1 MRGAAWVL
9 AIAVVGGGT
18 VAWLVHTRGTAVD
31 RQLDAELA
39 AALDRG
45 GIADLGR
52 AQAIGRRLVLAAGGG
67 RAEAAALAFADA
79 RLAIDYGA
87 TTAPEAEELL
97 RRFGLSETGSNAPSD
112 GASTMAAGAKALLTA
127 RSGDREGAA
136 RLASIATAAQPG
148 SPYPLYAL
156 GRARALGG
164 DLGGAARAFE
174 AAAVVAPAFLA
185 SSLAQAEVFL
195 DLGNVTQARLPLAA
209 VLSDSPGDARAQLL
223 MDEVALASRD
233 HAAPPQG
240 AAICAGA
247 WRPPA
252 IETACLLARAER
264 ERRAGD
270 RVAARADAE
279 AAARAVPDEPRLLAR
294 ASLLLAQLGA
304 VDQAA
309 ALLARARR
317 RAAAEM
323 PAFVWA
329 TAAVALGRGH
339 AGALP
344 AGPRPADP
352 ETTLLVARAALA
364 AGGVG
369 ALGVALGALGP
380 TAHAPDADLERLG
393 RLGPRTPRG
402 TSRAAGQ
409 LAGPATADDPLQAYL
424 DGVAAQLAGDLVK
437 ATERFGHAL
446 SGHGDACH
454 AAGEY
459 VAALRAQKRRPDPAT
474 LARLRAENSRC
485 VNLR

>member
-18 VAWLVHTRGTAVD
+18 VGWLVHARTGTLD

-45 GIADLGR
+45 GLGDLGR
-52 AQAIGRRLVLAAGGG
+52 AQAVGRRLVLGAGGG

-87 TTAPEAEELL
+87 TTAPEAEAILA
-97 RRFGLSETGSNAPSD
+97 RFRLPDGRGD
-112 GASTMAAGAKALLTA
+112 GASALAASAKALLAA
-127 RSGDREGAA
+127 RNGDRDGAA
-136 RLASIATAAQPG
+136 RIAATAAAAQPA

-156 GRARALGG
+156 GRARALAG
-164 DLGGAARAFE
+164 DLEGAARAFD
-174 AAAVVAPAFLA
+174 AATVVAPAFLA
-185 SSLAQAEVFL
+185 SRVAEAELYL
-195 DLGNVTQARLPLAA
+195 DLGNVGRARLPLAA
-209 VLSDSPGDARAQLL
+209 ALSDLPGDPRSQLL
-223 MDEVALASRD
+223 MDEVALATSD
-233 HAAPPQG
+233 QGVALQG
-240 AAICAGA
+240 APICSGK

-264 ERRAGD
+264 ERSAGNRA
-270 RVAARADAE
+270 AARSDAE
-279 AAARAVPDEPRLLAR
+279 SAARAVPEQPRLLAR
-294 ASLLLAQLGA
+294 AALLLAQLGA
-304 VDQAA
+304 VDRAA
-309 ALLARARR
+309 GLLARARR
-317 RAAAEM
+317 REAAQM

-339 AGALP
+339 AGTLP
-344 AGPRPADP
+344 GGPRPADP

-369 ALGVALGALGP
+369 ALGLALGALGP
-380 TAHAPDADLERLG
+380 AAHAPDADLVRL
-393 RLGPRTPRG
+393 RQLASRTPHLPA
-402 TSRAAGQ
+402 RAAGQ
-409 LAGPATADDPLQAYL
+409 ATVAAATDDPLQAYL

-459 VAALRAQKRRPDPAT
+459 VAALRAQKRRPDPAAF
-474 LARLRAENSRC
+474 ARLRAENSRC

>member
-18 VAWLVHTRGTAVD
+18 VAWLVHTRSNAVD
-31 RQLDAELA
+31 HQLDAELA

-45 GIADLGR
+45 GIGDLGR
-52 AQAIGRRLVLAAGGG
+52 AQAVGRRLVLGTGGG
-67 RAEAAALAFADA
+67 RSEAAALGFADA
-79 RLAIDYGA
+79 RLAVDYGVP
-87 TTAPEAEELL
+87 TAPEAEEILA
-97 RRFGLSETGSNAPSD
+97 RFGLPDGQSD
-112 GASTMAAGAKALLTA
+112 GASTMAASAKALLTA
-127 RSGDREGAA
+127 RNGDREGAL
-136 RLASIATAAQPG
+136 RIAAAAAAAEPG

-164 DLGGAARAFE
+164 DLEGAARAFD
-174 AAAVVAPAFLA
+174 AASVVAPAFFA
-185 SSLAQAEVFL
+185 SRVARAEALL
-195 DLGNVTQARLPLAA
+195 DLGSVGRARQPLAGA
-209 VLSDSPGDARAQLL
+209 ISDSPGDPRAQLL
-223 MDEVALASRD
+223 MDEVELATRD
-233 HAAPPQG
+233 HETPARG
-240 AAICAGA
+240 AAVCAGS

-264 ERRAGD
+264 ERRAGN
-270 RVAARADAE
+270 RAAARADAE
-279 AAARAVPDEPRLLAR
+279 SAGRAVPDEPRLLTR
-294 ASLLLAQLGA
+294 AALLLAQLGA

-323 PAFVWA
+323 PTFVWA

-344 AGPRPADP
+344 VGPRPADP
-352 ETTLLVARAALA
+352 ETTLLIARAALA

-369 ALGVALGALGP
+369 ALGAVIGGLGP
-380 TAHAPDADLERLG
+380 TAPDRDSDLERLG
-393 RLGPRTPRG
+393 RLAARPPRL
-402 TSRAAGQ
+402 TSRAP
-409 LAGPATADDPLQAYL
+409 GPAAVDDPMQAYL
-424 DGVAAQLAGDLVK
+424 DGLAAQLAGDLVK

-459 VAALRAQKRRPDPAT
+459 VAALRAQKRRPDPAAF
-474 LARLRAENSRC
+474 ARLRAENSRC